1 MTGILGWLLAWFFI
15 KGIFMPLTGGV
26 KKMLQNI
33 NLNEFIL
40 PQTSAKQFEQLM
52 PYIDHHLDD
61 FFKNKLSQK
70 MPIISMFVGDKTVT
84 ELKGV
89 FMDELQLIF
98 PELLNKF
105 IDNSKNE
112 FLADF
117 ENKWSKKLEH
127 ILLKATTKL
136 RFFCFVI
143 GILWGML
150 MLVLSQIV

>member
-15 KGIFMPLTGGV
+15 KGIFMPLTGGL

-33 NLNEFIL
+33 NLNEFIS

-105 IDNSKNE
+105 IENSKNE
-112 FLADF
+112 FLVDF
-117 ENKWSKKLEH
+117 EKKWSKKLEP

-136 RFFCFVI
+136 RFFCFTI
-143 GILWGML
+143 GILWGIL
-150 MLVLSQIV
+150 ILVLTQIV